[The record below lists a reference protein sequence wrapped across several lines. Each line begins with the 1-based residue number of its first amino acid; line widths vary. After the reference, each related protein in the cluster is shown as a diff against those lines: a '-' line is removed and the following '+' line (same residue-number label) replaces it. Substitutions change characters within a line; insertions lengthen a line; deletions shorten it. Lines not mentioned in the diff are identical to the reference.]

1 MVQKKYDI
9 RKELKRIGN
18 KKLRV
23 EARKKIPELTGLSE
37 GTLSIYMYNRKGIPS
52 DSPYVHLIDK
62 IIETYIEKENEL
74 IKQVL

>member
-1 MVQKKYDI
+1 MSNKKYDI

-23 EARKKIPELTGLSE
+23 EARKKIPELTGLSA
-37 GTLSIYMYNRKGIPS
+37 GTLSIYMYNRNGIPV
-52 DSPYVHLIDK
+52 DSPYVHLIEKVID
-62 IIETYIEKENEL
+62 TYIEKENEL